1 MANDNKLDF
10 AKSIERLE
18 EITSAIEDGHLPLEE
33 SLKLYD
39 EGKKIIKELE
49 QALKQAEAKVK
60 ELDEVEQSSKSII

>member
-60 ELDEVEQSSKSII
+60 ELDEVEQSSK